1 MTSPK
6 NSAAPPN
13 GGNSSEVTVE
23 PETSAPKR
31 AAVRRVTLGFRT
43 ARMLPRV
50 VWLFG
55 FASLFND
62 VSSEAIFPLLPQFLT
77 SLGAPIAFLGLIEG
91 GADALSSVIKMLSGR
106 LSDRGPR
113 RLLVTGGYTLPGL
126 ARAGIALAAAPWH
139 VLTARLV
146 DRAGKGIRSGPRD
159 AMIADAV
166 DPSERGRAFGL
177 NRSMDHLGAAVG
189 PLIASA
195 LVALGVGLR
204 ATFVVAALLGL
215 VAPALLFL
223 RLREPAPAE
232 APRTAETAAP
242 GEPRLKRGYT
252 AYLVACVMFALGNSS
267 DAFLIVRAAEVGWKN
282 VPLLWFFHHL
292 VKSAAALP
300 GGALSDRHSR
310 AIVVAAGWAA
320 YALTYVG
327 FGFAT
332 SPVQIVFLFLA
343 YALYHGLA
351 EGAERAIIADLAE
364 RGGRGRAFGIYHGSV
379 GVAALPAG
387 LLTGYVWGH
396 MGARWA
402 LGLNAACAAVA
413 SIFLFWLAF
422 AGPLRRT
429 LLGAEAPTPTRSSP
443 RND

>member
-1 MTSPK
+1 MSRRK
-6 NSAAPPN
+6 NSAPPPN

-23 PETSAPKR
+23 PETSTPKR

-77 SLGAPIAFLGLIEG
+77 SLGAPIAFLGPPSRVRRRR
-91 GADALSSVIKMLSGR
+91 ASSSVIKMISGR

-113 RLLVTGGYTLPGL
+113 RLLVTGGYTLPGI

-166 DPSERGRAFGL
+166 DASERGRAFGL

-232 APRTAETAAP
+232 APRTPETAAP
-242 GEPRLKRGYT
+242 GEPRLRRGYT
-252 AYLVACVMFALGNSS
+252 PYLMACVMFALGNSS

-327 FGFAT
+327 LGPRRRPCRSSSCSSRTPSTTASPRARAPSSPT
-332 SPVQIVFLFLA
+332 SPSA
-343 YALYHGLA
+343 AA
-351 EGAERAIIADLAE
+351 A
-364 RGGRGRAFGIYHGSV
+364 GRAFGIYHGSV
-379 GVAALPAG
+379 GVVALPVPG
-387 LLTGYVWGH
+387 
-396 MGARWA
+396 
-402 LGLNAACAAVA
+402 
-413 SIFLFWLAF
+413 S
-422 AGPLRRT
+422 
-429 LLGAEAPTPTRSSP
+429 
-443 RND
+443 